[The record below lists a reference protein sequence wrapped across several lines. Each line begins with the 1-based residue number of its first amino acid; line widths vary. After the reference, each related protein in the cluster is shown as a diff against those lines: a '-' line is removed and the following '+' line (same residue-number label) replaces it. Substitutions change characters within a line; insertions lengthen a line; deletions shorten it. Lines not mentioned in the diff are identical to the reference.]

1 MERTGG
7 EKRGRGPSRQSNYCE
22 KPLEGLAV
30 LLGPLPCPAWLKCE
44 VLDALFLTSANA
56 REMGRRPNPE
66 SVPKRLP
73 CQRGPRNETRLKSGP
88 GNKQGGS
95 TSGFYLTLQHSGSL
109 HPALTKTQLTSHAG
123 NPVK

>member
-73 CQRGPRNETRLKSGP
+73 ANGGP
-88 GNKQGGS
+88 GMRHGRSQALGINKVAALLGS
-95 TSGFYLTLQHSGSL
+95 T
-109 HPALTKTQLTSHAG
+109 
-123 NPVK
+123 